1 MTIIDGKKLSEKILP
16 EVKKGMASL
25 PFQPVFTDGL
35 VGNDPSS
42 VQYVKMK
49 AQAAERVGIKFHNA
63 SFPESITT
71 DELILEIKK
80 INKIKNMCGIIIQL
94 PLPAQIDRQAA
105 LDAIEPRLDVDCL
118 GTVASTKF
126 YQGEPLVSYP
136 TALACMALLDSLR
149 LDLKSKK
156 IAILGQGMLV
166 GRPVTALLQ
175 FRGLNPEVVR
185 SKTENKEEIIKEADV
200 II

>member
-1 MTIIDGKKLSEKILP
+1 MKILDGKKLSKDILA
-16 EVKKGMASL
+16 EVKKEVADL
-25 PFQPVFTDGL
+25 PFQPIFTDVL

-42 VQYVKMK
+42 VQYVRMK
-49 AQAAERVGIKFHNA
+49 AKAAESVGIKFYNA
-63 SFPESITT
+63 NFSETIKTH
-71 DELILEIKK
+71 ELITELENL
-80 INKIKNMCGIIIQL
+80 NKIKNMCGIIIQL

-118 GTVASTKF
+118 GKVASEKF

-136 TALACMALLDSLR
+136 AALACMALLDSLR